1 MALPED
7 ADPARFERLDSSGG
21 RREPRPLLPA
31 LGVLLAMAIVH
42 ARREAA
48 LMRKEL
54 TPATVAFPC
63 AEVISDREARGK
75 FEASPASP
83 GGAAGQLQGHPGGC

>member
-1 MALPED
+1 MTLPEG
-7 ADPARFERLDSSGG
+7 ADPARLERLDSSGG

-31 LGVLLAMAIVH
+31 LGVLLGMAIVH
-42 ARREAA
+42 AWREAA

-63 AEVISDREARGK
+63 AEVISNREGRGK
-75 FEASPASP
+75 FQGRSRLVGRP
-83 GGAAGQLQGHPGGC
+83 G